1 MDSPMRRSGIPIPK
15 SKSSGM
21 KKSLSKSNENLLG
34 DSIDPHNQSSELDIF
49 TLLEEN
55 IALKEKIEELSA
67 KHNTS
72 RHSEC
77 TPFRLFIY
85 CSRFFIHNNAHANHK
100 YHSKTVLQKNIQ
112 LDRDNSRVGKQLNDL
127 KVQQKQLKDQLQT
140 LMDKFQKEMEEGQII
155 HNIQEQQK
163 KIINE

>member
-15 SKSSGM
+15 SKTTTM
-21 KKSLSKSNENLLG
+21 KKSLSKSNDNLLS
-34 DSIDPHNQSSELDIF
+34 DSIDPHNQSSELDVF

-55 IALKEKIEELSA
+55 IALKEKIEDLSA

-72 RHSEC
+72 KHMNCFVIEYQSKCRH
-77 TPFRLFIY
+77 TNKIRV
-85 CSRFFIHNNAHANHK
+85 FFLSST
-100 YHSKTVLQKNIQ
+100 YSQTVLQKNVQ
-112 LDRDNSRVGKQLNDL
+112 LERENSRVGKQFNDL
-127 KVQQKQLKDQLQT
+127 KVQQQQLKDQLQS
-140 LMDKFQKEMEEGQII
+140 LMDKFQKELEEGQTI